1 PPRPTARA
9 TVGSSTSR
17 SWSTPRPLGRLR
29 EVRGCSRRPARPRPT
44 DPRARRARRG
54 YMIFVRIDAT
64 VPCPLKRGRRG
75 KADMKGERNGPMTK
89 TGIHRTCLGRTAAMV
104 SICGLLLG
112 ACATVPTGPGVM
124 ALPGIGKSFEH
135 FQIDDTVCRQWAS
148 QQPGTTPERT
158 AGVSTAEGAGL
169 GTLLGAGLG
178 AAIGAAAGHPGAG
191 TAVGAAGGLLAGTGV
206 GASRGEAAG
215 HQAQR
220 RYDNAYGQCMYAKGN
235 QIPGTAQR

>member
-1 PPRPTARA
+1 
-9 TVGSSTSR
+9 
-17 SWSTPRPLGRLR
+17 
-29 EVRGCSRRPARPRPT
+29 
-44 DPRARRARRG
+44 
-54 YMIFVRIDAT
+54 
-64 VPCPLKRGRRG
+64 
-75 KADMKGERNGPMTK
+75 MTK
-89 TGIHRTCLGRTAAMV
+89 TGIHRTCLGRTAALV

-112 ACATVPTGPGVM
+112 ACATVPAGPGLM
-124 ALPGIGKSFEH
+124 ALPGTGKSFEQ

-148 QQPGTTPERT
+148 QQTGTTPERA

-191 TAVGAAGGLLAGTGV
+191 AAIGAAGGLLAGTGV